1 MLRTHQ
7 VAPFLGVLFVWIF
20 NSFPLKA
27 QKKLYDVFF
36 MGSKVGSMTI
46 ERKAEGNVEYYHLR
60 SWSEAGFL
68 AMKRSNSV
76 EMRSTYKNGKLLS
89 SFARVITNGEVESY
103 ASAVWDGQRYQV
115 QTDKEKFSVDEQ
127 ADFSVVKFY
136 FEEPQTPR
144 IFAERIGRFVPLY
157 SPRQGVY
164 QYRLPSGDLNIYTYL
179 NGELQDVT
187 VKRSLGTAQI
197 KQAMN

>member
-1 MLRTHQ
+1 
-7 VAPFLGVLFVWIF
+7 
-20 NSFPLKA
+20 
-27 QKKLYDVFF
+27 

-46 ERKAEGNVEYYHLR
+46 ERKRDGNVEYYHLT

-89 SFARVITNGEVESY
+89 SFARVITNGEVEAY

-115 QTDKEKFSVDEQ
+115 QTDKEKFTVDEQ

-136 FEEPQTPR
+136 FEEPHTPR
-144 IFAERIGRFVPLY
+144 IFTERIGRFVPLY
-157 SPRQGVY
+157 SPRPGVY

-197 KQAMN
+197 KPATN